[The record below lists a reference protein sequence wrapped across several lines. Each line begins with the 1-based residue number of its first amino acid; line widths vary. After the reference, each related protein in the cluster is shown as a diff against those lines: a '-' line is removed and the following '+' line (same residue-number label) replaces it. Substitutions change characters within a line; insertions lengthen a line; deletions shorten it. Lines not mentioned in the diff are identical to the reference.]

1 MRIVSLLPS
10 ATEMVYLLGLGD
22 RLVGRS
28 AECDF
33 PPEVLRKPVVSRP
46 VVPDGASA
54 EIHRAVSGH
63 LHAGRGLYTV
73 DRDLLARLKP
83 DLLLTQEVCDVCAP
97 TPGTV
102 EEALRRVRNRPRVL
116 SLNPSRL
123 DDIPDDVRRVAEAAE
138 CPDLGDRASSAL
150 RKRLARV
157 GELLG
162 RLRERPRVFCLEW
175 LDPPFAAGHWIP
187 EMVSLAG
194 GEDLLGLA
202 GRPSRILTWSDIADL
217 RPEVLVAMPCGFSLE
232 RAKREMPE
240 VVRRAGDFWRKIPA
254 VREGRVFVTDGSAYF
269 NRPGPRVC
277 EGVEILAEILHPER
291 ARGLAPVG
299 GFERWRAESQDDLR
313 KMRVSDPGE
322 TF

>member
-33 PPEVLRKPVVSRP
+33 PADVRRLPVVSKPVVA
-46 VVPDGASA
+46 DGPSG
-54 EIHRAVSGH
+54 EIHKAVAGH
-63 LHAGRGLYTV
+63 LHAGRGLYAV
-73 DRDLLARLKP
+73 DGDLLARLRP
-83 DLLLTQEVCDVCAP
+83 DVLLTQEVCDVCAP

-102 EEALRRVRNRPRVL
+102 EEALRSLRFRPKVL
-116 SLNPSRL
+116 ALNPARL

-138 CPDLGDRASSAL
+138 CPDLGDQAASAL

-157 GELLG
+157 SSILG
-162 RLRERPRVFCLEW
+162 RIKRRPKVFCLEW
-175 LDPPFAAGHWIP
+175 LDPPFAAGHWVP
-187 EMVSLAG
+187 DMVEAAG
-194 GEDLLGLA
+194 GEDLLRLS
-202 GRPSRILTWSDIADL
+202 GRPSRSLSWPDITDL
-217 RPEVLVAMPCGFSLE
+217 RPEILVVMPCGFSLE
-232 RAKREMPE
+232 RAKRELPE
-240 VVRRAGDFWRKIPA
+240 ALRKADDFWRKILA

-277 EGVEILAEILHPER
+277 EGVEILAEVLHPER

-299 GFERWRAESQDDLR
+299 GFEAWKAGQG
-313 KMRVSDPGE
+313 PI
-322 TF
+322 

>member
-10 ATEMVYLLGLGD
+10 ATEMVFLLGLGD

-33 PPEVLRKPVVSRP
+33 PAEVRRKPVVSRP
-46 VVPDGASA
+46 VVADGPSA
-54 EIHRAVSGH
+54 EINKAVSGH

-73 DRDLLARLKP
+73 DRALLARLRP
-83 DLLLTQEVCDVCAP
+83 DLILTQEVCGVCAP

-102 EEALRRVRNRPRVL
+102 EAALRGLRHRPEVL
-116 SLNPSRL
+116 SLSPSRL
-123 DDIPDDVRRVAEAAE
+123 GDIPDDVRRVAEAAG
-138 CPDLGDRASSAL
+138 CADLGDRAASAL

-157 GELLG
+157 RELLG
-162 RLRERPRVFCLEW
+162 RVRERPRVFCLEW

-187 EMVSLAG
+187 DMVEAAG

-202 GRPSRILTWSDIADL
+202 GQDSRPLSWPDIAEL
-217 RPEVLVAMPCGFSLE
+217 RPEFLVAMPCGLSLE
-232 RAKREMPE
+232 RARRELPE
-240 VVRRAGDFWRKIPA
+240 AARKASDFWRAIPA
-254 VREGRVFVTDGSAYF
+254 VRRGRLFATDGSAYF

-299 GFERWRAESQDDLR
+299 SFEPWRPES
-313 KMRVSDPGE
+313 
-322 TF
+322 

>member
-33 PPEVLRKPVVSRP
+33 PLDVRRKPVVSRP
-46 VVPDGASA
+46 VVADGSSG
-54 EIHRAVSGH
+54 EIHKAVSDH

-73 DRDLLARLKP
+73 DRGLLAKLRP

-102 EEALRRVRNRPRVL
+102 EEALRGLRLRPKIL

-123 DDIPDDVRRVAEAAE
+123 DDIPDDVRRVGEAAE
-138 CPDLGDRASSAL
+138 CPDLGDRVASAL

-157 GELLG
+157 SGLLG
-162 RLRERPRVFCLEW
+162 RVKVRPRVFCIEW

-187 EMVSLAG
+187 DMVEAAG

-202 GRPSRILTWSDIADL
+202 GQPSRPLSWSDIADL
-217 RPEVLVAMPCGFSLE
+217 RPEVLVVMPCGFSLD
-232 RAKREMPE
+232 RARREMPG
-240 VVRRAGDFWRKIPA
+240 ALLKASNFWRKIPA
-254 VREGRVFVTDGSAYF
+254 VRSERVFITNGSAYF

-277 EGVEILAEILHPER
+277 EGVEILAEVLHPER

-299 GFERWRAESQDDLR
+299 GFETWKGNHE
-313 KMRVSDPGE
+313 PI
-322 TF
+322 

>member
-33 PPEVLRKPVVSRP
+33 PAEARRKPVVSRP
-46 VVPDGASA
+46 VVADGPSG
-54 EIHRAVSGH
+54 EIHKAVSDH
-63 LHAGRGLYTV
+63 LHSGRGLYTV
-73 DRDLLARLKP
+73 DPGLLAKLRP

-102 EEALRRVRNRPRVL
+102 EEALRGLRFRPKVL
-116 SLNPSRL
+116 SLSPSRL
-123 DDIPDDVRRVAEAAE
+123 DDIPDDVRRVAEATE
-138 CPDLGDRASSAL
+138 CPDLGDQAASAL
-150 RKRLARV
+150 RKRLVRV
-157 GELLG
+157 RDLLG
-162 RLRERPRVFCLEW
+162 RARERPRVFCIEW
-175 LDPPFAAGHWIP
+175 LDPPFTAGHWIP
-187 EMVSLAG
+187 DMVEAAG
-194 GEDLLGLA
+194 GEDLLRLSGQ
-202 GRPSRILTWSDIADL
+202 PSRSISWPDIADL
-217 RPEVLVAMPCGFSLE
+217 RPEVLVVMPCGFSLE
-232 RAKREMPE
+232 RAKRELPE
-240 VVRRAGDFWRKIPA
+240 AVRKAGDFWRKIPA

-299 GFERWRAESQDDLR
+299 GFEPWKPES
-313 KMRVSDPGE
+313 
-322 TF
+322 